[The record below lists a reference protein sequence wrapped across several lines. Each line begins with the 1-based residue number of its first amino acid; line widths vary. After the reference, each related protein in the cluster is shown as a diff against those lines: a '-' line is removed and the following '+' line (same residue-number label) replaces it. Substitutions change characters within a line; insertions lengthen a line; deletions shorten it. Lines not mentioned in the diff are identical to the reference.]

1 MEYIY
6 IFYVF
11 PKNNTVLR
19 WKQAAAHIRSNTW
32 VLVWRS
38 FFVVVV
44 LSCSFFFSTV
54 LRFVCYL
61 LSFLQQSSHHLLQSS
76 IFFVE
81 QHFRCHGMRD
91 KWFTIKRREIACYG
105 IKQHAK
111 YQYDNFTRNYLM
123 TYYSIL

>member
-1 MEYIY
+1 MKTSSGTYTLIY
-6 IFYVF
+6 LSVSLEIL
-11 PKNNTVLR
+11 LR
-19 WKQAAAHIRSNTW
+19 C
-32 VLVWRS
+32 
-38 FFVVVV
+38 
-44 LSCSFFFSTV
+44 CSFVMLFLFSTV

-91 KWFTIKRREIACYG
+91 KWFTIKRRETACYG

-111 YQYDNFTRNYLM
+111 Y
-123 TYYSIL
+123 